1 MGTTKARKEAPT
13 PRPKRVKKGSKQNS
27 CIDNN
32 CSVDGSV
39 NELNPQEIDLSK
51 LAILK
56 VGELRS
62 KILIGFYYFGGSKVS
77 DLKLDEH
84 KRQTKEESAL
94 NLVKNGY
101 LHKEGSRYNLTEEGM
116 NLVKP
121 FINYFRDK
129 HAVV

>member
-1 MGTTKARKEAPT
+1 MRSTKASTKAST
-13 PRPKRVKKGSKQNS
+13 KTKKASDSQIGKKSRNGTDCGAHGSL
-27 CIDNN
+27 D
-32 CSVDGSV
+32 
-39 NELNPQEIDLSK
+39 EFNPQQIDLSK

-62 KILIGFYYFGGSKVS
+62 KILIGFYYLGGSKVS

-101 LHKEGSRYNLTEEGM
+101 LHKEGLRYNLTEEGI

-121 FINYFRDK
+121 FVQYFR
-129 HAVV
+129 ASV